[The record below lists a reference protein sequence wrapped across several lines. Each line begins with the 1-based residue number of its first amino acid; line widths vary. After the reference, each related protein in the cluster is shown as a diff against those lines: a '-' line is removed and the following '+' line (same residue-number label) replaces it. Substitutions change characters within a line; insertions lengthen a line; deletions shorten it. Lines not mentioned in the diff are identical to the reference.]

1 MALFAFPLAR
11 GLSVGGLSWSQSSLW
26 QPSLVIAPI
35 CHGHSPNTNTLPH
48 HKLSILNTQSAQ
60 DNRNP
65 FPAYNSS
72 LNYFLRLEAACLWM
86 RTTFQNKY
94 RYMYP
99 HLPLSIF
106 WANRELETI
115 SLQDFVR
122 PHCVIVGTIRG
133 FCNIK
138 RGEIPVTMGY
148 EISGYHLSWV

>member
-65 FPAYNSS
+65 FPEYNSS
-72 LNYFLRLEAACLWM
+72 LNYFLRLKAVCQWM
-86 RTTFQNKY
+86 RTTLFRASTHICTLTYHFLFSEQTESWKPFLYRILWGLIVSLWGQSGGFATSNEGKFQ
-94 RYMYP
+94 
-99 HLPLSIF
+99 
-106 WANRELETI
+106 W
-115 SLQDFVR
+115 Q
-122 PHCVIVGTIRG
+122 
-133 FCNIK
+133 
-138 RGEIPVTMGY
+138 
-148 EISGYHLSWV
+148 WVMR